1 MQKHNLHFSNMTPL
15 KLLQLVIR
23 TPKGDMSRD
32 QIKHLIYGMSIYRS
46 VFLLELAQYDTPV
59 RTGDMQHAS
68 QKCCDH
74 RYLKGWK
81 GHERYITKIKHE
93 QFTNPHSYYTYILTE
108 KGREEAAE
116 ISANLQGMID
126 QIAKSKMI
134 A

>member
-1 MQKHNLHFSNMTPL
+1 MKPL

-23 TPKGDMSRD
+23 TPKGDISRE
-32 QIKHLIYGMSIYRS
+32 QIKHLIYGMSIYRA

-59 RTGDMQHAS
+59 RTGDMQAAS

-126 QIAKSKMI
+126 QIAKSKKI

>member
-1 MQKHNLHFSNMTPL
+1 MKPL

-23 TPKGDMSRD
+23 TPKGDISRD
-32 QIKHLIYGMSIYRS
+32 QIKHLIYGMSIYRA

-59 RTGDMQHAS
+59 RTGDMQQAS

-81 GHERYITKIKHE
+81 GHERYITMTKHE
-93 QFTNPHSYYTYILTE
+93 QFTNPHSFCTYVLTN

-116 ISANLQGMID
+116 ITNNLQIMID

>member
-1 MQKHNLHFSNMTPL
+1 MTPL

-23 TPKGDMSRD
+23 TPKGDISRD
-32 QIKHLIYGMSIYRS
+32 QIKHLIYGMSIYRA

-59 RTGDMQHAS
+59 RTGDMQTAS

-74 RYLKGWK
+74 RYLAGWK

-116 ISANLQGMID
+116 IADNLQRMID
-126 QIAKSKMI
+126 QQIERKKS